1 MALASLPMYDLPEL
15 HAATDA
21 WWQGLA
27 RAFRR
32 EGVADVPDAL
42 DRRPDFQPV
51 LLSPDLLFTQTCGY
65 PLTHALA
72 GKVTL
77 LATPC
82 YAVDGCAAGDYR
94 SLVIVAADNPAA
106 GIADLRGARC
116 AINGTE
122 SQSGYNAL
130 RALVA
135 PLAEG
140 GRFFGTVAVSG
151 SHRASI
157 GLVAMG
163 QADVAAIDCVTH
175 GLLSR
180 HRPAV
185 LAGTR
190 VLCRTAAAPNLP
202 YVTRLGADADLLARL
217 RGGLQRAMADPAL
230 TIVRDSLLLTG
241 IAVLPL
247 SAYDRI
253 TAIET
258 AAVAVG
264 YPELA

>member
-1 MALASLPMYDLPEL
+1 MALACLPMYDLSEL

-32 EGVADVPDAL
+32 EGVVDVPDVL
-42 DRRPDFQPV
+42 DRRPDFQRV
-51 LLSPDLLFTQTCGY
+51 LLSPDLLLSQTCGY

-72 GKVTL
+72 GKVRL

-82 YAVDGCAAGDYR
+82 YAAEGCAATDYC
-94 SLVIVAADNPAA
+94 SLVIVAEDHPATN
-106 GIADLRGARC
+106 IAALRGARC
-116 AINGTE
+116 AINGTD

-140 GRFFGTVAVSG
+140 GRFFGKVAVSG
-151 SHRASI
+151 GHRASI
-157 GLVAMG
+157 GLVAAG

-202 YVTRLGADADLLARL
+202 YVTRRGADANLLARL
-217 RGGLQRAMADPAL
+217 RNGLLRAMADPAL
-230 TIVRDSLLLTG
+230 TTVRDSLMLAG

-253 TAIET
+253 TALEAAAI
-258 AAVAVG
+258 AAGYPAVA
-264 YPELA
+264 

>member
-15 HAATDA
+15 HAATAA

-32 EGVADVPDAL
+32 EGLAEVPDAL
-42 DRRPDFQPV
+42 DRRPDFQQV
-51 LLSPDLLFTQTCGY
+51 LLSPDLLFSQTCGY
-65 PLTHALA
+65 PLMHALA

-82 YAVDGCAAGDYR
+82 YAVEACEAADYC
-94 SLVIVAADNPAA
+94 SLVVVAADNPAA
-106 GIADLRGARC
+106 GITELRGARC
-116 AINGTE
+116 AVNGTD

-135 PLAEG
+135 PLAAG
-140 GRFFGTVAVSG
+140 GRFFGRVAVSG

-157 GLVAMG
+157 GLVGSG

-175 GLLSR
+175 ALLSR
-180 HRPAV
+180 DRPAT

-190 VLCRTAAAPNLP
+190 VLCRTATAPNLP
-202 YVTRLGADADLLARL
+202 YVTRAGADDDLLARL

-230 TIVRDSLLLTG
+230 TTVRDSLMLTG

-253 TAIET
+253 TAMET
-258 AAVAVG
+258 AATAAG

>member
-21 WWQGLA
+21 LWQGLA

-32 EGVADVPDAL
+32 EGLADVPDAL
-42 DRRPDFQPV
+42 DRRPDFRQV

-82 YAVDGCAAGDYR
+82 YAVDGCAAGDYC
-94 SLVIVAADNPAA
+94 SLVLVAADNPAA
-106 GIADLRGARC
+106 DIAALRGARC
-116 AINGTE
+116 AINGTD

-140 GRFFGTVAVSG
+140 GRFFGKVAVSG
-151 SHRASI
+151 GHRASI
-157 GLVAMG
+157 GLVAAG
-163 QADVAAIDCVTH
+163 QADVAAVDCVTH
-175 GLLSR
+175 ALLSR

-230 TIVRDSLLLTG
+230 TTVRDSLLLTD

-247 SAYDRI
+247 AAYDRI
-253 TAIET
+253 AAMET
-258 AAVAVG
+258 AAIAAG
-264 YPELA
+264 YPAVA

>member
-32 EGVADVPDAL
+32 EGIDDVPDAL
-42 DRRPDFQPV
+42 DRCPDIRQV
-51 LLSPDLLFTQTCGY
+51 LLSPGLLFSQTCGY

-82 YAVDGCAAGDYR
+82 YAAAGCEAADYC
-94 SLVIVAADNPAA
+94 SLVIVAAGNPAA
-106 GIADLRGARC
+106 DIAALRGARC
-116 AINGTE
+116 AINGTD
-122 SQSGYNAL
+122 SQSGYSAL

-135 PLAEG
+135 PLAAG

-151 SHRASI
+151 GHRASI
-157 GLVAMG
+157 GLVATG

-175 GLLSR
+175 ELLNR

-190 VLCRTAAAPNLP
+190 VLCRTAAATGLP
-202 YVTRLGADADLLARL
+202 YVTRRGADADLLARL
-217 RGGLQRAMADPAL
+217 RSGLQRALADPAL
-230 TIVRDSLLLTG
+230 TTVRDSLLLTG
-241 IAVLPL
+241 IAVVPL

-253 TAIET
+253 AAMET
-258 AAVAVG
+258 AAIAAG
-264 YPELA
+264 YPKLA

>member
-1 MALASLPMYDLPEL
+1 MALASLAMYDLPEL
-15 HAATDA
+15 RAATDA

-42 DRRPDFQPV
+42 DRRTDFQQV
-51 LLSPDLLFTQTCGY
+51 LLSPDLLFAQTCGY

-72 GKVTL
+72 DKVTL

-82 YAVDGCAAGDYR
+82 YAIEGCAAGDYC
-94 SLVIVAADNPAA
+94 SVVIVARDSPATDITA
-106 GIADLRGARC
+106 LRGARC
-116 AINGTE
+116 AINGTD

-135 PLAEG
+135 PLAAG
-140 GRFFGTVAVSG
+140 GRFFGKVAVSG
-151 SHRASI
+151 GHRASI
-157 GLVAMG
+157 GLVAAG
-163 QADVAAIDCVTH
+163 QADIAAIDCVTYT
-175 GLLSR
+175 LLNR

-202 YVTRLGADADLLARL
+202 YVTRRRADADLLARL
-217 RGGLQRAMADPAL
+217 RNGLQRAMVDPAL
-230 TIVRDSLLLTG
+230 TTVRDSLMLAD

-253 TAIET
+253 TAMEAAAI
-258 AAVAVG
+258 AAGYPAVA
-264 YPELA
+264 

>member
-1 MALASLPMYDLPEL
+1 MTFASLPMYDLPEL

-32 EGVADVPDAL
+32 EGLVDVPDVL
-42 DRRPDFQPV
+42 DRRPDYQQV
-51 LLSPDLLFTQTCGY
+51 LLSPDLLFSQTCGY

-77 LATPC
+77 LATPL
-82 YAVDGCAAGDYR
+82 YAVEGCKAADYC

-106 GIADLRGARC
+106 GIADLRGTRC
-116 AINGTE
+116 AVNGPD
-122 SQSGYNAL
+122 SQSGCNAL

-140 GRFFGTVAVSG
+140 GRFFGKVAVSG

-157 GLVAMG
+157 GLVASG
-163 QADVAAIDCVTH
+163 HADVAAIDCVTH
-175 GLLSR
+175 ALLSR

-202 YVTRLGADADLLARL
+202 YVTRAGAADDLLARL

-230 TIVRDSLLLTG
+230 TTVRDSLMLTG

-253 TAIET
+253 TAMTT
-258 AAVAVG
+258 AAFTAG

>member
-32 EGVADVPDAL
+32 EGLADVPDAL
-42 DRRPDFQPV
+42 DRRPDYQQV
-51 LLSPDLLFTQTCGY
+51 LLSPGVLFSQTCGY

-77 LATPC
+77 LATPL
-82 YAVDGCAAGDYR
+82 YAVEGCKAADYC
-94 SLVIVAADNPAA
+94 SLVIVGADNPAA
-106 GIADLRGARC
+106 GIGDLRGTRC
-116 AINGTE
+116 AINGID
-122 SQSGYNAL
+122 SQSGCNAL

-140 GRFFGTVAVSG
+140 GRFFGKVAVSG
-151 SHRASI
+151 GHRASI
-157 GLVAMG
+157 GLVG
-163 QADVAAIDCVTH
+163 SGHADVAAIDCVTH
-175 GLLSR
+175 ALLSR
-180 HRPAV
+180 HRPAA

-202 YVTRLGADADLLARL
+202 YVTRAGAADDLLARL

-230 TIVRDSLLLTG
+230 TTVRDSLMLTG

-247 SAYDRI
+247 SAYDRV
-253 TAIET
+253 TAME
-258 AAVAVG
+258 AAAIAAG